1 MPPGGAPLTEG
12 EGLLTRG
19 EMARLVALLAR
30 HGASKVRLTGGEP
43 ALRPDLERV
52 VADVAGTAGVG
63 AVGLTTNGVGLARRV
78 AGLKEAGVSLLN
90 VSLDTLDPV
99 RFEAVTRR
107 RGHASVLATL
117 GAARAAGFAPLKL
130 NAVVMAGVNDDEVAA
145 FVRYALR
152 AGVNVR
158 FIEYMPFDG
167 NAWSR
172 ARVVPYRTML
182 AAAQAATPGGL
193 IPAGGAP
200 GAGADPGAVA
210 KDWVPADPA
219 RARSRPGAA
228 VSFVTS
234 MTDAFCSSCNRI
246 RLLADG
252 ALKVCLFGGAE
263 VSLRDAVRGGATD
276 SDLAALVAVALRGKA
291 KAHAGIDTLGTL
303 PNRAMVRIGG

>member
-1 MPPGGAPLTEG
+1 MPPGGAPLTEA
-12 EGLLTRG
+12 EGLLTRA
-19 EMARLVALLAR
+19 ETRRLVALLAR

-43 ALRPDLERV
+43 ALRPDLEAIA
-52 VADVAGTAGVG
+52 ADVAGTPGVA

-78 AGLKEAGVSLLN
+78 AGLKAAGVSLLN
-90 VSLDTLDPV
+90 VSLDTLDPD
-99 RFEAVTRR
+99 RFEAITRR

-117 GAARAAGFAPLKL
+117 AAARAAGLGPVKL
-130 NAVVMAGVNDDEVAA
+130 NVVAMAGVNDDEVPG
-145 FVRYALR
+145 FVAYALR

-167 NAWSR
+167 NAWAR
-172 ARVVPYRTML
+172 ARVVPYRAML

-193 IPAGGAP
+193 VRADAP
-200 GAGADPGAVA
+200 GEGDPGAVA

-219 RARSRPGAA
+219 RARAAPGAA

-234 MTDAFCSSCNRI
+234 MTDAFCSTCTRV

-252 ALKVCLFGGAE
+252 AFKVCLFGGAE
-263 VSLRDAVRGGATD
+263 VSLRDALRGGASD
-276 SDLAALVAVALRGKA
+276 ADLAALVAGALRGKA
-291 KAHAGIDTLGTL
+291 KAHAGLDVLGGL